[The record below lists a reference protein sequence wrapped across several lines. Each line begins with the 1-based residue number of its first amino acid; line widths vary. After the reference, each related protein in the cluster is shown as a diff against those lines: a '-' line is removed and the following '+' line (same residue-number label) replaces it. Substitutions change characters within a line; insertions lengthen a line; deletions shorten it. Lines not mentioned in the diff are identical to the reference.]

1 MTEQERQ
8 TAEKLRNSSE
18 YIKAAESFAR
28 YAHQEWIQDCIDS
41 RALLMCCVDRTIPD
55 GVGSITLAT
64 GDGDLLTASLM
75 QMQNDEHLGNIFRK
89 ARMVG
94 DTIGDL
100 NENIRNLRSRLRI
113 DYCVAACCIL
123 WSLCIISFQIWGVAN
138 WITTVSNLLLMVYLC
153 YMVGRDI
160 LERRKML
167 KRLTNAVQR
176 DRIEMAEQRLRDLFN
191 SLMSRLR
198 HDDREDDDE

>member
-1 MTEQERQ
+1 MTEQDRQ
-8 TAEKLRNSSE
+8 KVEKLRNSSE

-28 YAHQEWIQDCIDS
+28 YAHQEWIQDYIDS

-64 GDGDLLTASLM
+64 GDSDLLTASLM
-75 QMQNDEHLGNIFRK
+75 QMQDDEHLGHIFRK
-89 ARMVG
+89 ARMVN

-113 DYCVAACCIL
+113 DYYMAALVVFWMLCVIG
-123 WSLCIISFQIWGVAN
+123 FQIWGIAN
-138 WITTVSNLLLMVYLC
+138 WITTVSNLLLMVFSGH
-153 YMVGRDI
+153 MVGRDI

-176 DRIEMAEQRLRDLFN
+176 DRIEMAEQRLRALIDSFMN
-191 SLMSRLR
+191 RIKC
-198 HDDREDDDE
+198 DDRDDDDE

>member
-28 YAHQEWIQDCIDS
+28 YAHQEWIQDYIDS

-64 GDGDLLTASLM
+64 GDSDLLTVSLM
-75 QMQNDEHLGNIFRK
+75 QMQDDEHLGHIFRK
-89 ARMVG
+89 ARMVN

-100 NENIRNLRSRLRI
+100 NENIRNLRSRLRMG
-113 DYCVAACCIL
+113 YYMAALVAF
-123 WSLCIISFQIWGVAN
+123 WMLCIIGFQIWGVAN
-138 WITTVSNLLLMVYLC
+138 WITTVSNLLLMVFLG

-176 DRIEMAEQRLRDLFN
+176 DRVEMAEQRLRALFD

-198 HDDREDDDE
+198 HDDSDDDDE

>member
-8 TAEKLRNSSE
+8 TAERLRNSSE

-64 GDGDLLTASLM
+64 GDGDLLAASLM
-75 QMQNDEHLGNIFRK
+75 QMQDDEHLGHIFRK
-89 ARMVG
+89 ACMVN

-100 NENIRNLRSRLRI
+100 NESIRNLRSRLRM
-113 DYCVAACCIL
+113 DYYMAALVVSWMLCVIG
-123 WSLCIISFQIWGVAN
+123 FQIWGVSN
-138 WITTVSNLLLMVYLC
+138 WITTVSNLLLILFLGHMI
-153 YMVGRDI
+153 GRDI

-176 DRIEMAEQRLRDLFN
+176 DRVEMAEQRLRALFD

-198 HDDREDDDE
+198 HDDSDDDDE

>member
-8 TAEKLRNSSE
+8 TAERLRNSSE

-64 GDGDLLTASLM
+64 GDGDLLAASLM
-75 QMQNDEHLGNIFRK
+75 QMQDDEHLGHIFRK
-89 ARMVG
+89 ARMVN

-100 NENIRNLRSRLRI
+100 NESIRNLRSRLRM
-113 DYCVAACCIL
+113 DYYMAALVVFWMLCVIC
-123 WSLCIISFQIWGVAN
+123 FQIWGVAN
-138 WITTVSNLLLMVYLC
+138 WITTVSNLLLMLFLGH
-153 YMVGRDI
+153 MIGRDI

-176 DRIEMAEQRLRDLFN
+176 DRIEMAEQRLRDLFD

-198 HDDREDDDE
+198 HDDSDDDDE

>member
-1 MTEQERQ
+1 MTEKERQ
-8 TAEKLRNSSE
+8 TVERQRNSSD

-41 RALLMCCVDRTIPD
+41 RALLICCVDRTIPD

-64 GDGDLLTASLM
+64 GDGDLLAASLM
-75 QMQNDEHLGNIFRK
+75 QMQNDEHLGHIFRK
-89 ARMVG
+89 ARMIN

-100 NENIRNLRSRLRI
+100 NESIRNLRSRLRM
-113 DYCVAACCIL
+113 DYYMAALVVFWMLCVIC
-123 WSLCIISFQIWGVAN
+123 FQIWGVAN
-138 WITTVSNLLLMVYLC
+138 WITTVSNLLWIVFLGHMI
-153 YMVGRDI
+153 GRDI

-167 KRLTNAVQR
+167 KRLTNAMQR
-176 DRIEMAEQRLRDLFN
+176 DRIEMIEQRLRALYD

-198 HDDREDDDE
+198 HDDSDDDDE

>member
-1 MTEQERQ
+1 MIMTEQERQ
-8 TAEKLRNSSE
+8 TAERLRNSSE
-18 YIKAAESFAR
+18 YTKAAESFAR

-41 RALLMCCVDRTIPD
+41 RALLMCCIDRTIPD

-64 GDGDLLTASLM
+64 GDGDLLAASL
-75 QMQNDEHLGNIFRK
+75 MQNDEHLGHIFRK
-89 ARMVG
+89 ARMVN

-100 NENIRNLRSRLRI
+100 NESIRNLRSRLRM
-113 DYCVAACCIL
+113 DYYMAALVVFWMLCVIC
-123 WSLCIISFQIWGVAN
+123 FQIWGVAN
-138 WITTVSNLLLMVYLC
+138 WITTVSNLLLMLFLGH
-153 YMVGRDI
+153 MIGRDI

-176 DRIEMAEQRLRDLFN
+176 DRVEMAEQRLRALLD

-198 HDDREDDDE
+198 HDDSDDDDE